1 MRRIAVTVLAFLL
14 GTAVAAR
21 AQDWRA
27 GIDSRVELMS
37 ILFRLA
43 GNQEYRQCRAAA
55 YDQAIEK
62 YFAPY
67 RDHDA
72 VQAARS
78 LGIGFDAPM
87 KLAVY
92 VRDAESLEEVVPFD
106 RQGVHL
112 FQNWDAAKAREFL
125 SAARRFH
132 LSRMNPRFEQ
142 SSSCGNPNT

>member
-1 MRRIAVTVLAFLL
+1 MPRRIAVTVLAFLL

-55 YDQAIEK
+55 YGQAIEK

-92 VRDAESLEEVVPFD
+92 LRDADSLDEFVPFD
-106 RQGVHL
+106 LRGFICMTVGTPP
-112 FQNWDAAKAREFL
+112 
-125 SAARRFH
+125 RRAI
-132 LSRMNPRFEQ
+132 S
-142 SSSCGNPNT
+142 